1 MYVLNEV
8 EEEEEEEE
16 EEEGEEDL
24 KGTQASNELTA
35 SYDEGGSTAILSGG
49 KNEAGNANDGAEYE

>member
-8 EEEEEEEE
+8 EE

-24 KGTQASNELTA
+24 KGTQASNEVTA
-35 SYDEGGSTAILSGG
+35 SYDERGSTAILNGE
-49 KNEAGNANDGAEYE
+49 KNEAGKANDGAEYE